1 MSTTAEIYAP
11 KESYSS
17 IMGIR
22 VSALLEMAVFFFIM
36 LVANI
41 AFGNGDR
48 FFDLTPHPFW
58 VIVVLMAAQ
67 YGTAEGILAAILSS
81 LFLLFGNLPEQ
92 GLNQDM
98 YEYLFTIFRLPILWL
113 VAAVAIG
120 LLRQRHVSE
129 REHLRKELHDS
140 RERERI
146 IAESYSSVKSLKEK
160 LELKIAGQLRGAV
173 NTFRAAKA
181 IEKNHPTEV
190 LQGVQELIRSTMQP
204 EKFSVYMLNKDG
216 LIPSI
221 TYGWNS
227 GDSYREKY
235 SAQDTLYKEVIGEQK
250 TLCIANTDHQA
261 LLSSE
266 GVLAGPLLDKE
277 TGEVSGMLKIEE
289 IGFLDLNLSTIET
302 FHAIC
307 EWVGMALANAN
318 RYQDAKDGSMVN
330 PDNNLM
336 SYGYYKQYT
345 DFISA
350 LGKRVGFSVNMILI
364 QLTNADK
371 LTGDQRTKTARV
383 IADAVGEALRAVD
396 MAFDYQKNGE
406 EYSIV
411 LPATNRSGAKIVL
424 NKLEESIASKLP
436 KSIPADFALT
446 THTIHEA

>member
-1 MSTTAEIYAP
+1 MSTAEIYAP
-11 KESYSS
+11 KEEHSFFL
-17 IMGIR
+17 GLR
-22 VSALLEMAVFFFIM
+22 ASALLEMAIIFFLL
-36 LVANI
+36 LVANTV
-41 AFGNGDR
+41 FGDGNR
-48 FFDLTPHPFW
+48 FMSYTPHPFW
-58 VIVVLMAAQ
+58 VVVILMAVQ
-67 YGTAEGILAAILSS
+67 YGTAEGVLAAILAS
-81 LFLLFGNLPEQ
+81 LFLLIGNLPEQ
-92 GLNQDM
+92 TLNQDM
-98 YEYLFTIFRLPILWL
+98 YEYLYMLFRLPILWL
-113 VAAVAIG
+113 ITAVIVG
-120 LLRQRHVSE
+120 ELRQRHVRE
-129 REHLRKELHDS
+129 REHLLTELHDS

-190 LQGVQELIRSTMQP
+190 LQGVQELVRSTMQP
-204 EKFSVYMLNKDG
+204 EKFSVYVLNKDG
-216 LIPSI
+216 LVPTI
-221 TYGWNS
+221 TYGWS
-227 GDSYREKY
+227 SEDKYREKY
-235 SAQDTLYKEVIGEQK
+235 GAQDEIYKSVIGAQQ
-250 TLCIANTDHQA
+250 TLCIANNDHQGI
-261 LLSSE
+261 LDGQ
-266 GVLAGPLLDKE
+266 GVLVGPLVDKE
-277 TGEVSGMLKIEE
+277 TGEISGMLKIEE

-307 EWVGMALANAN
+307 EWVGVALVNAN
-318 RYQDAKDGSMVN
+318 RYQDAKEGSLIN

-371 LTGDQRTKTARV
+371 LTSEQRTKTARV
-383 IADAVGEALRAVD
+383 ISEAVAEALRAVD

-424 NKLEESIASKLP
+424 SKLEESIAGKLP
-436 KSIPADFALT
+436 KTIPADFALT

>member
-1 MSTTAEIYAP
+1 MSTAAIYAP
-11 KESYSS
+11 KDEYSYFL
-17 IMGIR
+17 GIR
-22 VSALLEMAVFFFIM
+22 ASALVEMGVIFLSLLAFDVFFG
-36 LVANI
+36 A
-41 AFGNGDR
+41 GDR
-48 FFDLTPHPFW
+48 FFDTSPHPFW
-58 VIVVLMAAQ
+58 VIVILMGVQ
-67 YGTAEGILAAILSS
+67 YGTAEAVLAAVLST
-81 LFLLFGNLPEQ
+81 LFLLLGNLPEQ
-92 GLNQDM
+92 TLEQDM
-98 YEYLFTIFRLPILWL
+98 YDYLYTIFRLPLMWL
-113 VAAVAIG
+113 LTAVVIG
-120 LLRQRHVSE
+120 ELRQRHVRE
-129 REHLRKELHDS
+129 REYLKKELHDS

-160 LELKIAGQLRGAV
+160 LELKISGQLRGAV
-173 NTFRAAKA
+173 NTFRAAKS
-181 IEKNHPTEV
+181 IETNNPSEV

-204 EKFSVYMLNKDG
+204 EKFSVYTLTKDG
-216 LIPSI
+216 LIPNI
-221 TYGWNS
+221 TYGWTS
-227 GDSYREKY
+227 EDHYQDKI
-235 SAQDTLYKEVIGEQK
+235 SAQDTMYKQVIAEQQ
-250 TLCIANTDHQA
+250 TLCIANSDHQA
-261 LLSSE
+261 ILGNQ
-266 GVLAGPLLDKE
+266 GVLAGPLVDKE

-318 RYQDAKDGSMVN
+318 RYQDAKDGSIVN

-371 LTGDQRTKTARV
+371 LSSDQRIKTARV
-383 IADAVGEALRAVD
+383 VADAVKEALRSVD
-396 MAFDYQKNGE
+396 MAFDYQQDGE

-411 LPATNRSGAKIVL
+411 LPATNRAGAKVVL
-424 NKLEESIASKLP
+424 SKLENSIAGKLP